1 MLTVAPATHRSTWT
15 WVAGV
20 EVVLAAAAVVLD
32 LALPALVIVLLAGG
46 SLALRHQGPAALGMV
61 RSSRP
66 HLVLG
71 TAVFAAVWSLFQ
83 LSVTMPITSHLSGQE
98 QDVGVFE
105 DVQGNVAL
113 LVLLLVLSWT
123 LGALVE
129 EMAFRGFL
137 LTRLREALGN
147 GPIALAVAVVVS
159 SVLFGVLHSEQGVVG
174 VVAVALDA
182 VAFCALRL
190 YYGTLWAAVLAHGF
204 NNTLGLVTYFLVGP
218 VAGLW

>member
-1 MLTVAPATHRSTWT
+1 MLTVAPANHRSTWT

-46 SLALRHQGPAALGMV
+46 SLALRHQGPADLGMV

-105 DVQGNVAL
+105 DVQGTSPCWSSCSSSAGRWARWWRRRRSVA
-113 LVLLLVLSWT
+113 
-123 LGALVE
+123 
-129 EMAFRGFL
+129 
-137 LTRLREALGN
+137 
-147 GPIALAVAVVVS
+147 S
-159 SVLFGVLHSEQGVVG
+159 S
-174 VVAVALDA
+174 
-182 VAFCALRL
+182 
-190 YYGTLWAAVLAHGF
+190 
-204 NNTLGLVTYFLVGP
+204 
-218 VAGLW
+218 